1 MTVVHIASAL
11 LFTNLRACHVRGGGV
26 PLRSVY
32 KPMSTQLEMAVFDDR
47 LRL

>member
-1 MTVVHIASAL
+1 MIVVHRASAL
-11 LFTNLRACHVRGGGV
+11 LFTNLRACHVRDGGV

-47 LRL
+47 LRP